1 MNVGDIMTDRVISIG
16 QDEPVAAA
24 ARLLK
29 RHNVGALPVCDS
41 TGRLRGLVTDR
52 DIVLRCVAMDED
64 PQTTRTGDIM
74 SRGIIT
80 VEPSDSVEKAARLMS
95 QDQVRRLPVTDNGR
109 IVGFLS
115 LGDLARNRSCDMEAA
130 EALSEI
136 SANIKRR

>member
-1 MNVGDIMTDRVISIG
+1 MNVGDIMTDRVISVG

-80 VEPSDSVEKAARLMS
+80 AEPTDSVDKAARLMS

-115 LGDLARNRSCDMEAA
+115 LGDLARNHSCDMEAA

>member
-80 VEPSDSVEKAARLMS
+80 TEPTDSVEKAARLMS
-95 QDQVRRLPVTDNGR
+95 QDQVRRLPVLDNGR